1 MKKSNNKKGFTL
13 VELVIVVAVIAILSA
28 ILIPTIGNVIK
39 DAKDA
44 AVKSDIKTYVAN
56 KMIESEVDV
65 DNEYFLQVEEK
76 GEGSSKT
83 YTVVAIYKWVKGEA
97 KVVNSIESGYVPAG
111 IPEGSTGR
119 LDVTINGELPAAA
132 TFTTADPATTYTCTW
147 IAYGNNGLYILKVA
161 KAGSTGTL

>member
-28 ILIPTIGNVIK
+28 ILIPTIGSVIK

-65 DNEYFLQVEEK
+65 DNDYFLQVEEK
-76 GEGSSKT
+76 GEGTSKT
-83 YTVVAIYKWVKGEA
+83 YTVVAIYKWANGEA
-97 KVVNSIESGYVPAG
+97 KVVDSIEANYVPAG
-111 IPEGSTGR
+111 IPEGYTGTLNPAVSTTGY
-119 LDVTINGELPAAA
+119 D
-132 TFTTADPATTYTCTW
+132 FTKTGGTEKYTCTW
-147 IAYGNNGLYILKVA
+147 TAYGNNGLYILKVVKTA
-161 KAGSTGTL
+161 